1 MFNNHPIAQS
11 FGLLSAG
18 KLSYFINHGLGEY
31 FKSCIMN
38 ELVPKERLPPKFSSC
53 FDESFNKVTYSKQMD
68 IHVLYYDEKARQVQR
83 LYIGSQFMGHGTSH
97 DTMEEFK
104 KAHKNMDI
112 INNLVQLSMDSPSVN
127 WAFHTELEDHRKET
141 NAEAPDLLQIGS
153 CGLHVLHGA

>member
-1 MFNNHPIAQS
+1 MVISWILWALDIVQSHHSLNSSANKGKLFMRMFKKHPIAQS

-18 KLSYFINHGLGEY
+18 KLSYIINHGLREY

-38 ELVPKERLPPKFSSC
+38 ELVPKERLPPK

-97 DTMEEFK
+97 DTME
-104 KAHKNMDI
+104 
-112 INNLVQLSMDSPSVN
+112 
-127 WAFHTELEDHRKET
+127 
-141 NAEAPDLLQIGS
+141 
-153 CGLHVLHGA
+153 